1 MSQPLNPPNPPNPT
15 TTTPPTTIVHDRR
28 EIYRGRVF
36 TLSADRV
43 TLPSGHTSVM
53 DVVRHPGS
61 VVLLPMPRPDQLV
74 LIRQYR
80 YAVDRV
86 IWEVP
91 AGSLEPG
98 EDPRAGA
105 ARECEEEIGLVPG
118 RLEQIGALLPTPGFC
133 DELMTFYRC
142 TELSAPAPDS
152 TVHQDEDEVIEPRT
166 FSLAEVRRMIASGEI
181 VDMKTVAGVALLG

>member
-1 MSQPLNPPNPPNPT
+1 M
-15 TTTPPTTIVHDRR
+15 
-28 EIYRGRVF
+28 F

-43 TLPSGHTSVM
+43 TLPSGHTSLM

-61 VVLLPMPRPDQLV
+61 VVLLPMPAPDRIV

-80 YAVDRV
+80 YAVDRF

-98 EDPRAGA
+98 EDPDTAA

-118 RLEQIGALLPTPGFC
+118 RIERIGALLPTPGFC
-133 DELMTFYRC
+133 DELMNFYRC
-142 TELSAPAPDS
+142 TDLRPPAPDS
-152 TVHQDEDEVIEPRT
+152 TARQDEDEVIEPRA
-166 FSLAEVRRMIASGEI
+166 FALDDVRRMIAAGEI
-181 VDMKTVAGVALLG
+181 VDMKTVAGLALLR

>member
-1 MSQPLNPPNPPNPT
+1 MTPTPATSPT
-15 TTTPPTTIVHDRR
+15 TNPSPTTIVHERR

-61 VVLLPMPRPDQLV
+61 VVLLPMPTPDSLV

-80 YAVDRV
+80 YAVDRF

-98 EDPRAGA
+98 EDPAAGA

-118 RLEQIGALLPTPGFC
+118 RLEPLAALLPTPGFC

-142 TELSAPAPDS
+142 TELTVPAPDS
-152 TVHQDEDEVIEPRT
+152 AARQDEDEVIEPRT
-166 FSLAEVRRMIASGEI
+166 FTLDEVRRMIAAGEI